1 MFCVFAQ
8 ISPDLLTLSDRLA
21 TVKVLGCAGSQAA
34 DRPVSDDRG
43 AAEAVRVAWHP
54 AEVGGGGLLVGG
66 EGVGVGEGGAG
77 QLLAGELASASRGDP
92 VHSGWE
98 DDLNVKYKRLNLKS

>member
-66 EGVGVGEGGAG
+66 EGVG
-77 QLLAGELASASRGDP
+77 AGELAPASRRDP

>member
-21 TVKVLGCAGSQAA
+21 TVEVLGGAGSPAA
-34 DRPVSDDRG
+34 DRPVSEDRG

-54 AEVGGGGLLVGG
+54 TEVGGGGLLVGG
-66 EGVGVGEGGAG
+66 EGVG
-77 QLLAGELASASRGDP
+77 AGELASASRGDP